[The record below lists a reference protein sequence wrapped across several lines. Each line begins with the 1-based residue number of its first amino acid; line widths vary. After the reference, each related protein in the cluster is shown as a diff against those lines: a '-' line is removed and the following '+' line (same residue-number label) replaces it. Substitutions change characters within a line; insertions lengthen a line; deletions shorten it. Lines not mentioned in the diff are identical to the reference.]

1 MRSTKHELMLR
12 FRKRRNRALSLLI
25 DSLPS
30 PIRVL
35 DVGGTPFFWES
46 IKSVDKC
53 RVTILNK
60 QVSEKEKVYFETGNL
75 TDFELRIGDAC
86 AMPEMATGGFDL
98 VVCNSVLEHVGAWDK
113 MVDAA
118 HELVRVGQHGWVQVP
133 AFEFPLE
140 VHHLIPF
147 VHWFGTPIRRAV
159 VGMFYPGSLE
169 EMRAWVDIN
178 LVTRKEMRVLF
189 PGARIYSERF
199 ALLPKS
205 HIAVW

>member
-1 MRSTKHELMLR
+1 MLR
-12 FRKRRNRALSLLI
+12 FRKRRNRALSRLI
-25 DSLPS
+25 DSLPE
-30 PIRVL
+30 PVRVL
-35 DVGGTPFFWES
+35 DVGGTPFFWDSIES
-46 IKSVDKC
+46 VRKC

-60 QVSEKEKVYFETGNL
+60 QVSEKEAVYFEPGTL

-98 VVCNSVLEHVGAWDK
+98 VVCNSVLEHVGAWGK

-118 HELVRVGQHGWVQVP
+118 GELVRVGQHGWVQVP

-140 VHHLIPF
+140 VHHLMPF

-159 VGMFYPGSLE
+159 VGLFYPGTLD

-178 LVTRKEMRVLF
+178 LVTRKEMAALF
-189 PGARIYSERF
+189 PAARVYSERF

>member
-1 MRSTKHELMLR
+1 MLR
-12 FRKRRNRALSLLI
+12 FRKRRNRALSRLI

-30 PIRVL
+30 PVTVL

-46 IKSVDKC
+46 IKSVRKC

-60 QVSEKEKVYFETGNL
+60 QVSEKEKVYFEPGAL
-75 TDFELRIGDAC
+75 KDFELRIGDAC
-86 AMPEMATGGFDL
+86 AMPEIPTAGFDL
-98 VVCNSVLEHVGAWDK
+98 VVCNSVLEHVGAWSK

-118 HELVRVGQHGWVQVP
+118 HELVRVGKHGWVQVP

-159 VGMFYPGSLE
+159 VGLFYPGTLD

-178 LVTRKEMRVLF
+178 LVTRREMRALF
-189 PGARIYSERF
+189 PAARVTSERF

-205 HIAVW
+205 HIAQW